1 MKVSRQW
8 RLAGASILGLA
19 LTLTAA
25 MGCDSGEDST
35 PTVNVPTP
43 IATASSTPEPTM
55 PVSEMPIPTSTPT
68 PVAVPTF
75 RISIPAAPTATA
87 VKSTPTQVA
96 TVSVGSATPTAT
108 LMPPATSTPE
118 PTLSISDTPTPVA
131 PSPTPTPPPTV
142 TATVQ
147 VRVTVTPIAIA
158 PTPTATS
165 TVVAVEL
172 PVADGDPGVAELT
185 ERVYELAIWLAEE
198 LSPRQSATNEEL
210 QAAEYLLAE
219 LADLGYEVV
228 LQDFEVDEAFGG
240 GWIEVLPGPGND
252 EPAVTFSSDDGD
264 TPQTY
269 FLPFEPLKSGRVQGE
284 LVYAG
289 LGADADFEGI
299 DVDGKIVLMRRGTLT
314 FEEKET
320 NAAERGAVG
329 AVVYNNQSRFY
340 FSGRLEHPPDIV
352 VGGIRMSDGELLQNT
367 LDAGEPFSVEL
378 LAYPIGNGP
387 SRNVVAELN
396 NDIVGDPVVIIG
408 AHYDT
413 TPWSPGA
420 NDNGSGI
427 AAAMIVAYELAD
439 DVLPFDLRIVLFG
452 SEETGLHGSH
462 HYAFDLTQRE
472 IDRVAAMINLDVIGT
487 GDLEAFGNEALTDL
501 ARDIADEFDFEFD
514 ITAGFDY
521 AASDYAAFDERD
533 VPYLMFLADD
543 TRFINHPSDTIDRLD
558 AEPMGQ
564 TVAIIL
570 EMIDQL
576 ADSIEP

>member
-8 RLAGASILGLA
+8 RLAVASILGLA

-25 MGCDSGEDST
+25 MGCDSGEDPT

-43 IATASSTPEPTM
+43 VATVRSTPEPTT
-55 PVSEMPIPTSTPT
+55 PVSDTPIPESTSTPS
-68 PVAVPTF
+68 AVPTF
-75 RISIPAAPTATA
+75 RISIPVAPTATA

-96 TVSVGSATPTAT
+96 TVSVGSPTPTAT
-108 LMPPATSTPE
+108 RVPPATSTPE
-118 PTLSISDTPTPVA
+118 PTLQISDTPTSVA
-131 PSPTPTPPPTV
+131 PSPTPTPAPTV

-147 VRVTVTPIAIA
+147 VRVTVTPTAIA

-165 TVVAVEL
+165 TVVVVEL
-172 PVADGDPGVAELT
+172 PVADEETDVAELT

-240 GWIEVLPGPGND
+240 GWIGVLPGPGND

-289 LGADADFEGI
+289 LGAYADFEGI

-329 AVVYNNQSRFY
+329 AVVYNNQPRFY
-340 FSGRLEHPPDIV
+340 FSGRLEQPPDIV

-396 NDIVGDPVVIIG
+396 NDIVGDQVVIIG

-427 AAAMIVAYELAD
+427 AAAMIVADELAD

-462 HYAFDLTQRE
+462 HYAFDLTQPE
-472 IDRVAAMINLDVIGT
+472 IDRIAAMINLDVIGA
-487 GDLEAFGNEALTDL
+487 GDLEAFGAEELTDL
-501 ARDIADEFDFEFD
+501 ARDIADDFDFEFD

-570 EMIDQL
+570 ELIDQL